1 MRQTHCQKQDAD
13 LSTVAGLRS
22 LSWLT
27 ERIRCMTAEE
37 LEELLEKQNQQLA
50 DLEAEVNSLKEENAK
65 LISEAAERSD
75 ELKKTKQMNFTL
87 ARQVDRIPAKSDEEI
102 LNEMF

>member
-13 LSTVAGLRS
+13 LSTVAGRRS
-22 LSWLT
+22 SLWLT

>member
-1 MRQTHCQKQDAD
+1 
-13 LSTVAGLRS
+13 
-22 LSWLT
+22 
-27 ERIRCMTAEE
+27 MTAEE
-37 LEELLEKQNQQLA
+37 LEEMVEKQNQQLA

>member
-1 MRQTHCQKQDAD
+1 
-13 LSTVAGLRS
+13 
-22 LSWLT
+22 
-27 ERIRCMTAEE
+27 MTAEE

-87 ARQVDRIPAKSDEEI
+87 ARQVDRIPTKTDEEI
-102 LNEMF
+102 LNEML